1 MQEVASDLRED
12 LSRTKNDCMQ
22 LQGTKSGLQQRMA
35 DQEEKLSQLKAEFL
49 RSDFEKQSLES
60 EKVRYQ

>member
-1 MQEVASDLRED
+1 
-12 LSRTKNDCMQ
+12 
-22 LQGTKSGLQQRMA
+22 MA